1 MDDLFADQGDLQPLL
16 VMMKKQRLRLILIV
30 ALLLFSIW
38 LAWPDTDSSESPNSS
53 ANSEQGNSSK
63 RIGWHL
69 LGFGESDKKGRLNR
83 TQSDAQTAMKRIDRL
98 ITHQTLS
105 NQEVAEQ
112 LLKIANDKNAPEQV
126 RAEAL
131 EHGVILDLPVFV
143 HMAADAQLPEEMAED
158 LFQHVVNENGNPEL
172 QIRAYLDFLSHPSP
186 EIREES
192 MRLLAFMLEDDLG
205 EADEATLRQMADAKL
220 KQLESEKP
228 RKE

>member
-1 MDDLFADQGDLQPLL
+1 MNL
-16 VMMKKQRLRLILIV
+16 
-30 ALLLFSIW
+30 
-38 LAWPDTDSSESPNSS
+38 E
-53 ANSEQGNSSK
+53 EGNSSK

-105 NQEVAEQ
+105 NREVAEQ
-112 LLKIANDKNAPEQV
+112 LLKMANDKHMPENV

-143 HMAADAQLPEEMAED
+143 HLAADTQLPEQMAED

-172 QIRAYLDFLSHPSP
+172 QIRAYLDFLSHPSQ

-205 EADEATLRQMADAKL
+205 EADEATLRQMADTKL
-220 KQLESEKP
+220 KQLESLKSA
-228 RKE
+228 KE